1 MVLPMFVGLCVC
13 FLQGLSIGIEALFM
27 VLPMFVGALGLFL
40 ARTLYWYRG
49 IVYGTPNV
57 CRAIVSV
64 SCKDSLLVYMHCLLL
79 LSMFVGVCDCF
90 LQGLSIGIYALFIV
104 ALNVCR
110 GLCLFLDKDS
120 LLVYMHCLLL
130 LSMFVG
136 VCVCFLTRT
145 LYWYICIVYWCSQ
158 CL

>member
-64 SCKDSLLVYMHCLLL
+64 SCKDSLLVYMHCL
-79 LSMFVGVCDCF
+79 F
-90 LQGLSIGIYALFIV
+90 
-104 ALNVCR
+104 
-110 GLCLFLDKDS
+110 
-120 LLVYMHCLLL
+120 L

-145 LYWYICIVYWCSQ
+145 LYWYICIVYKCSQ